1 MHLNTLPPG
10 ARFAAQNIDPTT
22 GVALPDSLIRP
33 YREYSFLTYLTNDAT
48 SNYHAL
54 QVQANRRYTQSFMMG
69 LSYTL
74 SKSFT
79 TEPGAAQRDGACA
92 YNPGTVTNA
101 NQSTTCFVNPYVP
114 TKQWLGGPQYF
125 DQTHVL
131 VGNCQWTLPRAS
143 RLLPNPLVKGA
154 FDNWE
159 LSGIYTFATGQP
171 MSVTATSSV
180 LGDISGSN
188 ILARPDCVAG
198 VDPNSGPK
206 TFAQWFN
213 PAAFAVPAKGT
224 FGNCGPNNFRGPGTN
239 NWDMTLIKKIPLGET
254 RSMRLRVEAYN
265 VFNHTQ
271 FNATNVSKLVPA
283 WSLQRRKEG
292 VPFRL
297 SQSIPLMVNGVL
309 YLGWPYNHVAAIEP
323 ETGRILWEFT
333 GNTKVR
339 TTLGSMR
346 SLAYWAGD
354 RQTSPQILF
363 GTEDGE
369 LYSLNAKIGKLN
381 SDFGNEGIVN
391 LKTPEIMNGFTNFQY
406 GITSAPFIYKNL
418 VITGAHVVDETG
430 SKGPA
435 GDVRAWDVRSGKLV
449 WTFHTVPRPGEMGH
463 ETWLGDAWKKMSGAN
478 VWSFF
483 SADAARGTLYL
494 PLGSVNNDYYGVD
507 RPGPNLF
514 ANSIVALDA
523 ETGRMKW
530 YFQAV
535 HHDLWDYD
543 MPVPPML
550 FDVVRDGKR
559 IPAVGAMTKNTLLFM
574 FDRVT
579 GEPLY
584 PIDERPVPK
593 GDVPGEWYSP
603 TQPFPVKPPPLVR
616 MSFKYPDDLAQV
628 TPEHTAACRELLE
641 KVGGG
646 RNRGPFTPYSA
657 EV

>member
-1 MHLNTLPPG
+1 MRISKLLVIVSLALP
-10 ARFAAQNIDPTT
+10 ALYAQNDWPSYGHDP
-22 GVALPDSLIRP
+22 GGQR
-33 YREYSFLTYLTNDAT
+33 YSPL
-48 SNYHAL
+48 
-54 QVQANRRYTQSFMMG
+54 
-69 LSYTL
+69 
-74 SKSFT
+74 
-79 TEPGAAQRDGACA
+79 
-92 YNPGTVTNA
+92 
-101 NQSTTCFVNPYVP
+101 
-114 TKQWLGGPQYF
+114 KQIN
-125 DQTHVL
+125 T
-131 VGNCQWTLPRAS
+131 
-143 RLLPNPLVKGA
+143 
-154 FDNWE
+154 
-159 LSGIYTFATGQP
+159 
-171 MSVTATSSV
+171 
-180 LGDISGSN
+180 
-188 ILARPDCVAG
+188 
-198 VDPNSGPK
+198 
-206 TFAQWFN
+206 
-213 PAAFAVPAKGT
+213 
-224 FGNCGPNNFRGPGTN
+224 
-239 NWDMTLIKKIPLGET
+239 
-254 RSMRLRVEAYN
+254 
-265 VFNHTQ
+265 
-271 FNATNVSKLVPA
+271 TNVSKLVPA
-283 WSLQRRKEG
+283 WSLQMRKEG
-292 VPFRL
+292 VPFRQ

-323 ETGRILWEFT
+323 ETGKILWEFT
-333 GNTKVR
+333 GNTKVL

-346 SLAYWAGD
+346 SLAYWPGD

-369 LYSLNAKIGKLN
+369 LYSLNARTGKLN
-381 SDFGNEGIVN
+381 ADFGNEGIVN

-430 SKGPA
+430 SK
-435 GDVRAWDVRSGKLV
+435 
-449 WTFHTVPRPGEMGH
+449 
-463 ETWLGDAWKKMSGAN
+463 

-483 SADAARGTLYL
+483 SADAARGIIYL

-584 PIDERPVPK
+584 PIEERPVPK

-603 TQPFPVKPPPLVR
+603 TQPFPSKPPAYENQGVSIDKLID
-616 MSFKYPDDLAQV
+616 F
-628 TPEHTAACRELLE
+628 TPELRAEAVKLVSKYRI
-641 KVGGG
+641 
-646 RNRGPFTPYSA
+646 GPIFTPPSVSKADGTLGTITSPGSTGGANWPGGSYDPETHKLYA
-657 EV
+657 